1 MNFERAVEVV
11 KRHGHDM
18 LTAPGS
24 TLTAVAV
31 GNKEGGP
38 ITEADE
44 FAVTAFVE
52 KKLSPKEMEIK
63 EIQPFRN
70 VYLNTVERP
79 RNEPYHLD
87 VIESGSNFEPLV
99 GLMVPKL
106 ERGKYGG
113 NPPTL
118 NTQKW
123 FTKLKVGIGVTNPT
137 AAYPGTLSVGTV
149 GFYVIDNNDIKY
161 LVSNNHVI
169 GRSNRARANESIVHP
184 GTLDLTGIELSMMP
198 TITSLTDETEVAK
211 FSGAVEILFMDPNN
225 IPMNRVDAAVAE
237 LTVKSSAM
245 SELSRTA
252 YGGSIRG
259 VAVPYDLDP
268 HTGELMGSSRVFKV
282 GRTTGYT
289 EGTVTNVAAT
299 VTLDYEGG
307 SAYFVDQI
315 VVKQTEDNVGPFSAG
330 GDSGSGVL
338 NHRHELVGLLFAGS
352 REQTLVNPIHLVLD
366 GLANELGASIN
377 VITA

>member
-1 MNFERAVEVV
+1 
-11 KRHGHDM
+11 M
-18 LTAPGS
+18 LTAPANR
-24 TLTAVAV
+24 LTAVAV
-31 GNKEGGP
+31 GSTDGGP
-38 ITEADE
+38 ITEATD
-44 FAVTAFVE
+44 FVVTAFVR
-52 KKLSPKEMEIK
+52 KKFSAAEMEIAN
-63 EIQPFRN
+63 IQPFRN
-70 VYLNTVERP
+70 VYLNTVER
-79 RNEPYHLD
+79 RRAEPYDLD
-87 VIESGSNFEPLV
+87 VIESGSDFEPLV
-99 GLMVPKL
+99 GLVVPKL

-123 FTKLKVGIGVTNPT
+123 FSKLKVGIGITNPT
-137 AAYPGTLSVGTV
+137 AAYPQTLSVGTV
-149 GFYVIDNNDIKY
+149 GFYVTDDHGQKY

-169 GRSNRARANESIVHP
+169 GRSNRARVNESVVHP

-198 TITSLTDETEVAK
+198 TITTLTDETEVAT
-211 FSGAVEILFMDPNN
+211 FSGLVEIEFMDQNN
-225 IPMNRVDAAVAE
+225 IPKNRVDAAAAE

-252 YGGSIRG
+252 YGGSISG
-259 VAVPYDLDP
+259 VADPYDLDP
-268 HTGELMGSSRVFKV
+268 NTGEIMGSSQVYKV

-315 VVKQTEDNVGPFSAG
+315 VVKPTVDNVGPFSAG

-352 REQTLVNPIHLVLD
+352 REQTLVNPIDQVLD
-366 GLANELGASIN
+366 GLKNALPSVTALD